1 MDCPRGGKRC
11 KGNDNRSARIPQRK
25 LFLVRQFDLA
35 FADCNSDFDPL
46 WPAAPPRRGCLRLS
60 GVGRNLR

>member
-11 KGNDNRSARIPQRK
+11 KGNDNRSARVLQRK
-25 LFLVRQFDLA
+25 VFLVRQGDLP
-35 FADCNSDFDPL
+35 FADFSSDFDPL
-46 WPAAPPRRGCLRLS
+46 WPAAAPLRGRLHLC